1 MLTKNNFYTKNLYN
15 FFLFLSLTIFFF
27 STVKVQGKAFEINN
41 VEISKPFEI
50 NFSKNK
56 VIDEGFKKAFDE
68 LIYLIVNSS
77 DQKKIT
83 NIKLNEIKGTID
95 SFSIKEEKFVN
106 ETYFVNLGVSFNK
119 KEIFRYLE
127 NKNIFP
133 SIPLKKK
140 FLFIP
145 IVIDEKNKDLFIFY
159 NKIFKEWNNY
169 FESYHLINYLL
180 PTEDL
185 EDISLIKE
193 NYESIEEYD
202 FQEII
207 DKYYLEN
214 SIVSLIFR
222 NNKEVRVLSRIST
235 NKDVVL
241 KNQTFANLDVNNSD
255 DLKILIK
262 DLKLIY
268 EDHWKKSNQ
277 INTSIKLPLNIRINS
292 SNSLKISKFEKALKD
307 TDLIYDFFISKFNKD
322 YVYFQVIFN
331 GTTDM
336 FLKSMSMNN
345 FDFNTE
351 KKIWILK

>member
-1 MLTKNNFYTKNLYN
+1 MLTINIFYTKNLYN
-15 FFLFLSLTIFFF
+15 FFLFLSLTLFFF
-27 STVKVQGKAFEINN
+27 STAKVQVKAFDINN

-50 NFSKNK
+50 NFNKNK
-56 VIDEGFKKAFDE
+56 VIDEGFRKAFDE

-83 NIKLNEIKGTID
+83 KIKLNEIKGAID
-95 SFSIKEEKFVN
+95 SFSIKEEKFIN

-127 NKNIFP
+127 KNNIFP
-133 SIPLKKK
+133 SIPLKKN

-145 IVIDEKNKDLFIFY
+145 IVIDEKNKDLLIFN

-169 FESYHLINYLL
+169 SESYHLINYLL

-185 EDISLIKE
+185 EDISLIKK
-193 NYESIEEYD
+193 NYDLIEEYD
-202 FQEII
+202 FKEII
-207 DKYYLEN
+207 DKYYLDN
-214 SIVSLIFR
+214 SIISLIFK
-222 NNKEVRVLSRIST
+222 NDNEVRVLSRILI

-241 KNQTFANLDVNNSD
+241 KNQTFSNLNIDNSNE
-255 DLKILIK
+255 LKLLVK
-262 DLKLIY
+262 ELKLIF

-277 INTSIKLPLNIRINS
+277 INTSIKLPLNIRVKS
-292 SNSLKISKFEKALKD
+292 SNNSKISKFEKTLKN

-322 YVYFQVIFN
+322 HIYFEVIFN

-336 FLKSMSMNN
+336 FLKLMSANN
-345 FDFNTE
+345 FNFNTE